1 MPTCSES
8 GALMSRRSE
17 ILWRKSH
24 PETAREGCMLSRPPP
39 SFARIRLR
47 GQKSSICEPDGSD
60 AAGWL
65 RKASY
70 LPRSAFPR
78 FGLLRAA
85 PHISAFFVHDESIPT
100 RMKVRGGSC
109 PGLRLGSHPD
119 LRCIKGRRRDLPP
132 ASLIFLLDA
141 PSQLSSSPAHPSPTD
156 RAPSGGRW

>member
-85 PHISAFFVHDESIPT
+85 PPIGVFCPRRVDSDSNEGP
-100 RMKVRGGSC
+100 RGSC